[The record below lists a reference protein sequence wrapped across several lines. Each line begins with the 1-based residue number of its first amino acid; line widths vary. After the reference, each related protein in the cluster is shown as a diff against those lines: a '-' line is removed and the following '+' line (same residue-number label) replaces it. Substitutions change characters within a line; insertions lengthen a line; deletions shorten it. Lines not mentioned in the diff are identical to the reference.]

1 MDSRRYRLTRP
12 EKKALWEHWKSGQSI
27 PEIARSLQRHA
38 SSIRET
44 VASYGGIA
52 PAPRQRSERVLSL
65 ADREQ
70 ISRGLAAGESYRQI
84 GLQLGRATSTVSRE
98 VVRNGG
104 RTSYRAVRADTRAWM
119 AAKRPKPCR
128 MAVSTALR
136 DTVAEKLSMDWS
148 PTQIGAWLKL
158 EHPDQP
164 SLRVSHETIYR
175 TLFIQARGALRKEL
189 SAHLR
194 SQRTLR
200 RAQLA
205 PAVPPGRGQIKDA
218 VTIRERPAEAQDRA
232 VPGHWEGD
240 LIVGA
245 NNSYVSTL
253 VERHTRFVML
263 VKVKGKDTQSVVGA
277 LAKKVK
283 TLPEAL
289 RKSLTWDRGTEM
301 AAHKDFTVATDVK
314 VYFCDPRS
322 PWQRGSNENTNG
334 LLRQYLPRNKDLSVF
349 SQRRLDEIAQ
359 QLNERPR
366 QTLGW
371 RSPAGKLAD
380 CVAMTG

>member
-1 MDSRRYRLTRP
+1 MDSRSYRLTAP
-12 EKKALWEHWKSGQSI
+12 ERKALWECWKAGQSV
-27 PEIARSLQRHA
+27 PEIARSLRRHA
-38 SSIRET
+38 SSIRDA
-44 VASYGGIA
+44 VARRGGVA
-52 PAPRQRSERVLSL
+52 PAPHRRAERALSL
-65 ADREQ
+65 CEREQ
-70 ISRGLAAGESYRQI
+70 ISRGLAVGQSYRQI
-84 GLQLGRATSTVSRE
+84 GLQVGRATSTISRE
-98 VVRNGG
+98 VDRNGG
-104 RTSYRAVRADTRAWM
+104 RASYRAVRADARAWKT
-119 AAKRPKPCR
+119 ARRPKACR
-128 MAVSTALR
+128 MAVSKTLR
-136 DTVAEKLSMDWS
+136 DTVADKLALRWS
-148 PTQIGAWLKL
+148 PAQIAAWLKL

-200 RAQLA
+200 RARLA
-205 PAVPPGRGQIKDA
+205 PTTPPGRGQIKDA
-218 VTIRERPAEAQDRA
+218 VTIRERPAEVEDRA

-245 NNSYVSTL
+245 NNSHVSTL

-263 VKVKGKDTQSVVGA
+263 VKVKGRDTQSVVGA

-283 TLPEAL
+283 TLPDAL

-322 PWQRGSNENTNG
+322 PWERGSNENTNG
-334 LLRQYLPRNKDLSVF
+334 LLRQYLPRNKDLSLF
-349 SQRRLDEIAQ
+349 SQRQLDEIAQ

-366 QTLGW
+366 QTLEW
-371 RSPAGKLAD
+371 RTPAYKLAG
-380 CVAMTG
+380 CVATTG